1 MKQKNKGNTQ
11 ASRMPQRHIAKGLLD
26 QSQATSKVKGHIKQ
40 LSNSHLTLSKINNNL
55 LSHTI
60 SKCTK
65 TR

>member
-55 LSHTI
+55 
-60 SKCTK
+60 
-65 TR
+65 